1 MISFLSNI
9 FLNPWFLVGGF
20 IFYIL
25 LYIISSY
32 FLGETKG
39 KNPLAKD
46 YRLPPEPGVIDAK
59 ARNAVLK
66 QRFKASQVPE
76 KLDVIVIGSGVGGLT
91 AAVLLSR
98 AGLKVLVLEQHDQ
111 AGGCCHTFVEKGF
124 EFDTGIHYI
133 GDLQDGTIDRTLLD
147 QLTCG
152 QLRWAPLD
160 DEFDQIVVGYS
171 DKAKIYKLKSGAE
184 RYVQH
189 LIDMFP
195 GEEEAILKFMELV
208 KDAAPTMFWYSLL
221 KILPRRIAQ
230 FLVYSGLYKLVLKC
244 YRKGYIDTS
253 LQQVLDR
260 LTNNKELKLVLA
272 YLCPDYGVLPKD
284 VPFLL
289 HAAVTDHFAEGAFY
303 PVGGSSEIAFHMI
316 KSIEKTGGK
325 VLVQAPVTKIL
336 CDGKERAYGV
346 QVGKN
351 SSEIYA
357 KYIISDAGVVNTF
370 NTLLPEDVAKSS
382 FIYPTIAKVGPS
394 VSFLTTFIGFE
405 GSSSDL
411 KLPASNIWVYASEDI
426 GEALDKYLS
435 MNPEDI
441 ENIKIPFG
449 FISFPS
455 AKDPEWEKK
464 YPGKSSALIIT
475 LAKWEWFS
483 KWKDEKVR
491 HRGDHYER
499 IKDIIGRQM
508 WQQCLDLFPQLDGK
522 KVYLE
527 VGTPVSNQYYL
538 ACPQGEM
545 YGLDQGKQRFSADA
559 AWRLRMDTD
568 ISGLFITGQDSLSC
582 GFSATV
588 LSGLFCASKI
598 LNQSLYSELLKLRK
612 TIIKADISKI

>member
-1 MISFLSNI
+1 MLIIQSISYRVHRLD
-9 FLNPWFLVGGF
+9 L
-20 IFYIL
+20 
-25 LYIISSY
+25 
-32 FLGETKG
+32 G

-46 YRLPPEPGVIDAK
+46 YRLPPEPGVFDAK

-76 KLDVIVIGSGVGGLT
+76 KLDVIVIGSGAGGLT

-111 AGGCCHTFVEKGF
+111 AGGCCHTFIEKGF

-244 YRKGYIDTS
+244 YRKGYIDAS

-336 CDGKERAYGV
+336 CDGKGRAYGV

-357 KYIISDAGVVNTF
+357 KYIISDAGVGNTF
-370 NTLLPEDVAKSS
+370 NALLPEAVAKSS

-411 KLPASNIWVYASEDI
+411 KLPASNIWVYATEDI

-545 YGLDQGKQRFSADA
+545 YGLDQGEQRFSADA

-598 LNQSLYSELLKLRK
+598 LNQGLYSELLKLRK
-612 TIIKADISKI
+612 TIIKADRSKI